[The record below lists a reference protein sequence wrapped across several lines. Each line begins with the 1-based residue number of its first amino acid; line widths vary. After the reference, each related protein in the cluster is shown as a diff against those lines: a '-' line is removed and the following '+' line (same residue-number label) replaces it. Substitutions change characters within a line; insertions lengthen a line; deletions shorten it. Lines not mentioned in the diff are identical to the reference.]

1 MKYYALA
8 LIIMAGGI
16 SASWAAD
23 RNILWD
29 KVHNQCDVNYTN
41 NGLYAPCALVDKNN
55 GYVFYKVDFD
65 KYQYLLMPLKKITGV
80 EDPQLLDA
88 DLPRYLWMAW
98 WGRDLVSEKTGR
110 TVKEKDLSV
119 TINPVNSRS
128 QDQLHLHISCL
139 AQPVRAALDSIS
151 SWSSSW
157 AEFPQPLQGNTWQ
170 YRKVT
175 LEELQQKNLF
185 KEINDQVVAMGKEMQ
200 YTTIALLNIDNDDF
214 LLLAASGDSG
224 KGIAAETLQDHECAV
239 AAQ

>member
-1 MKYYALA
+1 MKYRN
-8 LIIMAGGI
+8 IILFITAGCI
-16 SASWAAD
+16 SACCAAD

-110 TVKEKDLSV
+110 TVKESDLSI
-119 TINPVNSRS
+119 TINPLNSRS

-139 AQPVRAALDSIS
+139 APPVRAVLNSVNTYS
-151 SWSSSW
+151 SNWS
-157 AEFPQPLQGNTWQ
+157 EFPQPLQGNTYQ

-175 LEELQQKNLF
+175 LDELKQENLF
-185 KEINDQVVAMGKEMQ
+185 KEINDNVVANGKEMR
-200 YTTIALLNIDNDDF
+200 YTTIALLNIDHDDF
-214 LLLAASGDSG
+214 LLLTASGDST
-224 KGIAAETLQDHECAV
+224 KGIAAETLQDHECTV

>member
-1 MKYYALA
+1 MKCLNII
-8 LIIMAGGI
+8 LLIMAGYI
-16 SASWAAD
+16 SSGWAAD

-80 EDPQLLDA
+80 EDPQLLDE

-98 WGRDLVSEKTGR
+98 WGRDLVSEKVGR
-110 TVKEKDLSV
+110 TVKENDLSI
-119 TINPVNSRS
+119 TINPLNSRS

-139 AQPVRAALDSIS
+139 AQPVRDALNNVTAYSS
-151 SWSSSW
+151 SWS
-157 AEFPQPLQGNTWQ
+157 EFPQPLQGNTYQ

-175 LEELQQKNLF
+175 LNELKQKNLF
-185 KEINDQVVAMGKEMQ
+185 KEINDNVVARGKEMQ
-200 YTTIALLNIDNDDF
+200 YTTIALLNIDHDDF
-214 LLLAASGDSG
+214 LLLTASGDSS

-239 AAQ
+239 AAK